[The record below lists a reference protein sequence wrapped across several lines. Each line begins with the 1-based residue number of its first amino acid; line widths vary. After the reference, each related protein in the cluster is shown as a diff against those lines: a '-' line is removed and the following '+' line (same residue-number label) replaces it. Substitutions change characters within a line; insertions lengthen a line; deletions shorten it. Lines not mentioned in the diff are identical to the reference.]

1 MASISDILS
10 ALQNAVTAVN
20 SLNKTLGS
28 VFPGATALST
38 VVPSS
43 VGSVTFTSSEPKGFL
58 SVTTSSGYTGK
69 IAVY

>member
-38 VVPSS
+38 TSPSS
-43 VGSVTFTSSEPKGFL
+43 VGAVTFTSSQPKGFIA
-58 SVTTSSGYTGK
+58 VTTSSGYAGK

>member
-1 MASISDILS
+1 MAGITDILS
-10 ALQNAVTAVN
+10 AIQNAVTGIN
-20 SLNKTLGS
+20 SLNKTLAS

-43 VGSVTFTSSEPKGFL
+43 VGSVTFTSSQPKGFL
-58 SVTTSSGYTGK
+58 SVTTSSGLVGK

>member
-1 MASISDILS
+1 MAGITDILS
-10 ALQNAVTAVN
+10 SIQNAVTAIN
-20 SLNKTLGS
+20 SLNKTLAV

-58 SVTTSSGYTGK
+58 SIVTSSGFSGK
-69 IAVY
+69 VAVY